1 MIRRRLLAP
10 YLLVGGGLTGGLLLG
25 IFVFDAE
32 PAVLG
37 WIFGAG
43 GGLMLGAFIA
53 ALTSNEPLVGRGA
66 LPPPPLG
73 DLTAFDDDPSG
84 ERDGDRED
92 P

>member
-1 MIRRRLLAP
+1 
-10 YLLVGGGLTGGLLLG
+10 
-25 IFVFDAE
+25 
-32 PAVLG
+32 
-37 WIFGAG
+37 
-43 GGLMLGAFIA
+43 MLGAFIA

-66 LPPPPLG
+66 LPPPPLD